1 MEPNMLILVTHLFA
15 IFPLIVFLWSWK
27 RRRDAPSLYT
37 LQRFVF
43 CVSYSIF
50 YHTYHVS
57 SIETIKDHQD
67 RWSFLDGFSSTSL
80 IFSTCCYGLRV
91 REPQFYITTSLA
103 DSIILLMYMF
113 SMWYNIT
120 WMIILMCIIVTV
132 FKWRTVYRYFA
143 FFPCLSACTL
153 LCAGMAT
160 WCFLEAVVKDFGEGY
175 MPWHSA
181 WHAFIFSTAGFLSCL
196 RYRLDDK
203 LYPIRTRETL
213 DSI

>member
-67 RWSFLDGFSSTSL
+67 RWSFWT
-80 IFSTCCYGLRV
+80 
-91 REPQFYITTSLA
+91 
-103 DSIILLMYMF
+103 
-113 SMWYNIT
+113 
-120 WMIILMCIIVTV
+120 
-132 FKWRTVYRYFA
+132 A
-143 FFPCLSACTL
+143 FLPR
-153 LCAGMAT
+153 
-160 WCFLEAVVKDFGEGY
+160 
-175 MPWHSA
+175 P
-181 WHAFIFSTAGFLSCL
+181 
-196 RYRLDDK
+196 
-203 LYPIRTRETL
+203 
-213 DSI
+213 